1 MPAPSS
7 LEFTDALNVSAQTL
21 VKNAIEAGAGAGELR
36 IYSAADVLLAT
47 ITLADPCGTI
57 DAQGQ
62 LTITPAAAGTGAA
75 DGIAAWGQFVDSDGA
90 WVMRAPVQQGASP
103 VSGVIV
109 LSTISIITA
118 ATVTLVS
125 ATVG

>member
-1 MPAPSS
+1 MPAPASI
-7 LEFTDALNVSAQTL
+7 EFTDALKVSAQTL
-21 VKNAIEAGAGAGELR
+21 VKNAIEAGAGAGELQ

-47 ITLADPCGTI
+47 ITLTDPCGTV

-62 LTITPAAAGTGAA
+62 LTITQGAAGTGAA
-75 DGIAAWGQFVDSDGA
+75 DGTAAWGQFADSDGA
-90 WVMRAPVQQGASP
+90 WVIRAPVQQGASP

-109 LSTISIITA
+109 LSAISIVTG